1 MAVYKAPEEPKKDKK
16 KAKKHNKNQRPAP
29 AETTVYRPSGK
40 HTRQER
46 EEYYRKKE
54 LAHKK
59 RRNRAVAAVIVLLLV
74 VAVVFAVVLIGRGMD
89 AEKNASSQQPTNA
102 TTATDAP
109 TAPSYTPEKADL
121 PALTDDGSD
130 GKMDGSVYIWN
141 KQGFDI
147 FKGNEKTALS
157 YSNAISSYKEALGDD
172 ITVYNMVVPNHTE
185 FGLPARLSTAIGSNP
200 QRDNT
205 TVIYSNYSAAVTPVD
220 VYNALGQKRNDPI
233 FFHTDYRWTS
243 LGAYCAYEQ
252 FAKTAGFEAVKLD
265 SLEKKTISDFAGSY
279 VTATWNEELTGN
291 LDTIDYYEM
300 PADLSCTL
308 YRTDSDGNTSD
319 TPETVGLYK
328 EVASG
333 EDFYNVF
340 LYGDN
345 ARMVIDNKDISNGDK
360 IAVVKDMY
368 GNAFVPYL
376 TNNYDEVHVIDFR
389 YFDGNLKE
397 YCKQNKITTVLFL
410 NGIMSA
416 NSALQVENMGKLF
429 Q

>member
-1 MAVYKAPEEPKKDKK
+1 MAVYRAPEDPQKDKK
-16 KAKKHNKNQRPAP
+16 KAKKQQPAP
-29 AETTVYRPSGK
+29 VETTVYRPSGK

-59 RRNRAVAAVIVLLLV
+59 RRNRAVAIIIVLLLIA
-74 VAVVFAVVLIGRGMD
+74 AVVFAIVLIGRGKD
-89 AEKNASSQQPTNA
+89 AENQASSQPPTNA
-102 TTATDAP
+102 TTATAAP
-109 TAPSYTPEKADL
+109 TVPAYTPEKVDL
-121 PALTDDGSD
+121 PALTDDGTD
-130 GKMDGSVYIWN
+130 GQMDGSIYIWN

-157 YSNAISSYKEALGDD
+157 YSNAISSFKEALGDD
-172 ITVYNMVVPNHTE
+172 IAVFNMVVPNHTE
-185 FGLPARLSTAIGSNP
+185 FGLPARLSTEIGSNP

-220 VYNALGQKRNDPI
+220 IYNALGQKRNDAI
-233 FFHTDYRWTS
+233 FFHTDSRWTS

-252 FAKTAGFEAVKLD
+252 FAKTAGFEPVKLD
-265 SLEKKTISDFAGSY
+265 SLEKKTISDFAGGY
-279 VTATWNEELTGN
+279 VTSTWNETLSGN

-300 PADLSCTL
+300 PAELTCTL
-308 YRTDSDGNTSD
+308 YRTGSDGSTAE
-319 TPETVGLYK
+319 TPEKVGLYK
-328 EVASG
+328 EVSG
-333 EDFYNVF
+333 DEDFYNVF
-340 LYGDN
+340 LHGDN

-368 GNAFVPYL
+368 GNALVPFL

-389 YFDGNLKE
+389 YYKGNLKE
-397 YCKQNKITTVLFL
+397 YCNKNKISTVLFL

-429 Q
+429 QK

>member
-1 MAVYKAPEEPKKDKK
+1 MAVYRAPEDPQKDKK
-16 KAKKHNKNQRPAP
+16 KTKKQQPAP
-29 AETTVYRPSGK
+29 VETTVYRPSGK
-40 HTRQER
+40 HTKQER

-59 RRNRAVAAVIVLLLV
+59 RRNRAVAVIIVLLLI
-74 VAVVFAVVLIGRGMD
+74 VAVVFAVVLIGRGMN
-89 AEKNASSQQPTNA
+89 AEKNAPPQAPTGA
-102 TTATDAP
+102 TTAATAP

-121 PALTDDGSD
+121 PALADDGTD
-130 GKMDGSVYIWN
+130 GEMDGSIYIWN

-157 YSNAISSYKEALGDD
+157 YSNAISSFKEALGDD
-172 ITVYNMVVPNHTE
+172 IAVYNMVVPNHTE
-185 FGLPARLSTAIGSNP
+185 FGLPGRLSTVIGSNP

-220 VYNALGQKRNDPI
+220 VYNALGQKRNDGI

-252 FAKTAGFEAVKLD
+252 FAKTAGFEPVKLD

-279 VTATWNEELTGN
+279 VTATWNQALSQN
-291 LDTIDYYEM
+291 LDAIDYYEM
-300 PADLSCTL
+300 PADLTCTL

-319 TPETVGLYK
+319 TPETVGLYG
-328 EVASG
+328 EAADG
-333 EDFYNVF
+333 EDPYDVF
-340 LYGDN
+340 LHGDN

-389 YFDGNLKE
+389 FYEGSLKE
-397 YCKQNKITTVLFL
+397 YCDKNKIGTVLFL

-416 NSALQVENMGKLF
+416 NSAIQVENMGKLF
-429 Q
+429 K